1 MPTHADTNKNE
12 FEEELANLIATALNM
27 GINPAEIDPLA
38 PLYGDAGLGMDSID
52 ILEISLALSK
62 QYGIQLRSDD
72 KNNSQIFS
80 SLRNLGEY
88 IQQHRTK

>member
-1 MPTHADTNKNE
+1 MSTHADTNKSE

-27 GINPAEIDPLA
+27 GINPAEIDPMA

-72 KNNSQIFS
+72 KNNAQIFS
-80 SLRNLGEY
+80 SLRNLGVY